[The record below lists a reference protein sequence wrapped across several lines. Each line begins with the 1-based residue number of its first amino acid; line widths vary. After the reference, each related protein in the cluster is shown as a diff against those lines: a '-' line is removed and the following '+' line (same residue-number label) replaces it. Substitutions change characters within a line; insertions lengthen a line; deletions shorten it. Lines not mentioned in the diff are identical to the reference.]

1 MSALL
6 LLPALHGCYIEIPGC
21 CCLPCLQMDAAVLAA
36 LPWSVQKELIE
47 RSGRG
52 RQQQSLVRQFEA
64 AAAGAAGQAGATAG
78 PDASAA
84 AAAGVLEGQGQANA
98 QQQGQQ
104 RAIWQLEQ
112 EQEERGQAVQQREG
126 KQQVLSSDEEDGWE
140 PDSQPDAAIA
150 APGRLPDLTLQPQ
163 QQPGAGASGSGAS
176 GSGGGRTPIVALPAF
191 SQVDPAVLG
200 ALPLELR
207 VELERAYG
215 ESTAWVGGTKV

>member
-1 MSALL
+1 M
-6 LLPALHGCYIEIPGC
+6 
-21 CCLPCLQMDAAVLAA
+21 LAA

-52 RQQQSLVRQFEA
+52 KQQQSLVRQFGA

-78 PDASAA
+78 PDAAAAAA
-84 AAAGVLEGQGQANA
+84 AAAGVLKGQGQANA

-104 RAIWQLEQ
+104 RAGWQLEQ
-112 EQEERGQAVQQREG
+112 EQEEQGQAVQQREG

-140 PDSQPDAAIA
+140 PDSQPDAAVA
-150 APGRLPDLTLQPQ
+150 APGRLPDRTPQ
-163 QQPGAGASGSGAS
+163 AQQEPGPGASGSGAS
-176 GSGGGRTPIVALPAF
+176 GSGGGGGGGRTPIVALPAF

-215 ESTAWVGGTKV
+215 EFAVSLCGWQNGGWWRVAFMLLTIPP